1 MGVYLI
7 ATLVFVVLMAITT
20 IILYKDEKEDEV
32 LFGKINDV
40 KKLRTKQISGLR
52 ENALKQKFEETVEKR
67 IKTNKRYNIE
77 STILRAGFDWSYAEL
92 LLVQVGIAILM
103 FIVVLM
109 VMDNLLLGVLFG
121 VVAYLTPGQAFGFI
135 ANQRTTRMEGQV
147 GSFIQLV
154 TERYF
159 SHGDFALAIKQ
170 SAPDFKG
177 AEPMYG
183 EIQKTILDMEVG
195 TPTSDSLINLARRT
209 GNRFLHQLADYYEIA
224 STLGTKDARERI
236 VGQAWIQFNEDYK
249 MKQTLK
255 SEIAGPKNEAYIM
268 LGFIPIMIGYQSI
281 FSADYLPFM
290 LTTSTGKLGCVFIAA
305 VIMGCVWFINKKIG
319 APLE

>member
-1 MGVYLI
+1 MGGYLI
-7 ATLVFVVLMAITT
+7 WTLVFIVLMAITT

-67 IKTNKRYNIE
+67 IKTTKRYNIE
-77 STILRAGFDWSYAEL
+77 STILRAGFDWNYAEL
-92 LLVQVGIAILM
+92 LLVQIGTAILV

-109 VMDNLLLGVLFG
+109 TMSNVLLAVLFG
-121 VVAYLTPGQAFGFI
+121 LVAYLAPIQLFSFI
-135 ANQRTTRMEGQV
+135 ANQRTAKMEGQV

-154 TERYF
+154 NERYDA
-159 SHGDFALAIKQ
+159 HGDFALAIKQ

-195 TPTSDSLINLARRT
+195 MPTSESLENLARRT

-224 STLGTKDARERI
+224 STLGTKDARQRI
-236 VGQAWIQFNEDYK
+236 VGQAWVQFNEDYQ
-249 MKQTLK
+249 MKQKLK
-255 SEIAGPKNEAYIM
+255 SEIAGPKNEAYLM
-268 LGFIPIMIGYQSI
+268 LGFIPIMIVYQAV
-281 FSADYLPFM
+281 FSDDYLTFM
-290 LTTSTGKLGCVFIAA
+290 LTTDTGKLGCVFIAS
-305 VIMGCVWFINKKIG
+305 VIMGCVWFINSKIG